1 MKKIYFLVFLQVL
14 CMSVMADEMAKIVLS
29 RPFHQSAAVAA
40 IMAGGKNSS
49 MYKHYLELDGQ
60 FLGNI
65 LLPTMHYLEFKV
77 RPGEH
82 TIIGY
87 AGTQGPEDV
96 KAMGPSYSYSLM
108 VEAGKIYRL
117 SVDEIKMTIREIDE
131 KQWGKE
137 LKAKY
142 PVNYLATYTLQDEV
156 IYDFNGRAVAS
167 TTRPEVVNQTQQ
179 QVIVQQVSSTA
190 ALQISAISIATPFAE
205 VSASSVLAV
214 YKNEFGKYEMPEKD
228 ETFPYVAVRV
238 RLQGEPNLIR
248 LAKQNLTLYLGQ
260 MFQTEQT
267 VTSYDNMV
275 LFLIPSGAK
284 NIYLT
289 CGDGCERQLIYS
301 GRLQANK
308 IYDGVVE
315 VR

>member
-1 MKKIYFLVFLQVL
+1 MKFSIT
-14 CMSVMADEMAKIVLS
+14 
-29 RPFHQSAAVAA
+29 A
-40 IMAGGKNSS
+40 I
-49 MYKHYLELDGQ
+49 DQ
-60 FLGNI
+60 
-65 LLPTMHYLEFKV
+65 
-77 RPGEH
+77 
-82 TIIGY
+82 
-87 AGTQGPEDV
+87 TQWE
-96 KAMGPSYSYSLM
+96 
-108 VEAGKIYRL
+108 
-117 SVDEIKMTIREIDE
+117 
-131 KQWGKE
+131 KE
-137 LKAKY
+137 LKAQF
-142 PVNYLATYTLQDEV
+142 PVNYITTLTLKDEV
-156 IYDFNGRAVAS
+156 FYDATGRAIAS
-167 TTRPEVVNQTQQ
+167 TTRPEVVNQFQQ
-179 QVIVQQVSSTA
+179 QVVVQQVSSTA
-190 ALQISAISIATPFAE
+190 APLQISTITIATPFAE
-205 VSASSVLAV
+205 VPASSVLAV

-260 MFQTEQT
+260 MFQIEQT

-315 VR
+315 VK